1 MAKRMEKDTLIVL
14 CLLILLGIAW
24 SIGVHRN
31 TRHLND
37 IVKITD
43 ARTEHLRDRIQ
54 VLEKSVN
61 SLEKKMLKQVEA
73 IR

>member
-31 TRHLND
+31 AKHLSD

-43 ARTEHLRDRIQ
+43 TRTEHLRDRIQ
-54 VLEKSVN
+54 VLERRIN
-61 SLEKKMLKQVEA
+61 SLEKKMLKQ
-73 IR
+73 